1 MTTYHLFPGSIIVA
15 SAGAGAGAATEEV
28 LGAAGAGA
36 KEVLSEADAGAEEL
50 WVVTTVG
57 AMVLPSP
64 PTVIGAGDEVGVG
77 ANVTWGTLGRVG
89 CKPDVSSKS
98 NVGSKLLG

>member
-1 MTTYHLFPGSIIVA
+1 
-15 SAGAGAGAATEEV
+15 
-28 LGAAGAGA
+28 
-36 KEVLSEADAGAEEL
+36 VLSEADAGAEL
-50 WVVTTVG
+50 SAVG

-64 PTVIGAGDEVGVG
+64 PTVVGAGDEVGVG